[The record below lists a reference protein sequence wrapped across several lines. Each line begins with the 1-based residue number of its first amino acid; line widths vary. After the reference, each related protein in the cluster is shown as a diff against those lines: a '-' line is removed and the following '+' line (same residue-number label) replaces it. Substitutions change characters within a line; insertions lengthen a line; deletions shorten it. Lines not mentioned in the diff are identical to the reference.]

1 MSIEQH
7 SLIMELKRQLEELR
21 ARVEVL
27 EAAKQPKREI
37 LSLKKNAEAH

>member
-7 SLIMELKRQLEELR
+7 GLILELKRQLDELR

-27 EAAKQPKREI
+27 EAKQLKRET
-37 LSLKKNAEAH
+37 LSLKKNAEAN